1 MSRFLHKTALLLGS
15 NSSKLVQTMQYREIS
30 TTNALYAEPPRK
42 KRRID
47 PAVLRTRVERKMKKV
62 ERDIA
67 KLETEPR
74 QLIPILEYQLTNSE
88 IRNLDSRPGRTLQD
102 VGLDEGALRAAQRL
116 WSFYR
121 LEQSRMEKLSLRRV
135 ERAQNRA
142 LDTLKELDEDL
153 YNKTVAMDETSLIPY
168 LSSHIRKET
177 APNPN
182 YIPPDGYI
190 KNISKEWV
198 M

>member
-1 MSRFLHKTALLLGS
+1 MSRFLLKTAQLLGS
-15 NSSKLVQTMQYREIS
+15 NSGRPVQTMQFREIS

-47 PAVLRTRVERKMKKV
+47 PAVLRSRVERKIKKA
-62 ERDIA
+62 EREIA
-67 KLETEPR
+67 KLENEPR

-88 IRNLDSRPGRTLQD
+88 IRDLNSRPGRTLRD
-102 VGLDEGALRAAQRL
+102 VGLDEGALMAAQKL

-121 LEQSRMEKLSLRRV
+121 LEQSRMEKISIRRV

-142 LDTLKELDEDL
+142 LETLRELDEDL

-177 APNPN
+177 PPNPN
-182 YIPPDGYI
+182 YTPPDGHI